1 MHWEHNKVVGI
12 GSSSAGGAC
21 TDEPA
26 NLEKS
31 LGEQLRVRGFDPV
44 LWAVPSFLVPASL
57 LARACAILAA
67 LFLFLF
73 TSGFDFCG
81 EDFSEGSLRARF
93 DPFGF
98 LRCAEVSVPYV
109 SVRVSMSANSS
120 LPSGKKGTRSRP

>member
-93 DPFGF
+93 DPCKTTTIG
-98 LRCAEVSVPYV
+98 VPC
-109 SVRVSMSANSS
+109 RIGRLK
-120 LPSGKKGTRSRP
+120 LPGSRTSRFCVFIIS